1 MLKEKTKR
9 NQGETDL
16 PTKKK
21 KEEEK
26 RLRKEKKNCYVMLK
40 IKRKS

>member
-9 NQGETDL
+9 NQGETNL

-21 KEEEK
+21 KKEEE
-26 RLRKEKKNCYVMLK
+26 RLSKKK
-40 IKRKS
+40 K

>member
-21 KEEEK
+21 KKEEE
-26 RLRKEKKNCYVMLK
+26 RLSKKKKMKCY
-40 IKRKS
+40 IKS

>member
-9 NQGETDL
+9 NQGKTDL
-16 PTKKK
+16 PTKEK

-26 RLRKEKKNCYVMLK
+26 RLRKEKKIVILC
-40 IKRKS
+40 

>member
-9 NQGETDL
+9 NQGDTDL

-21 KEEEK
+21 KKEEE
-26 RLRKEKKNCYVMLK
+26 RLSKKKKWNVTLK
-40 IKRKS
+40 VKRKR

>member
-21 KEEEK
+21 KKEEE
-26 RLRKEKKNCYVMLK
+26 RLSKKKNMKCY
-40 IKRKS
+40 IKS